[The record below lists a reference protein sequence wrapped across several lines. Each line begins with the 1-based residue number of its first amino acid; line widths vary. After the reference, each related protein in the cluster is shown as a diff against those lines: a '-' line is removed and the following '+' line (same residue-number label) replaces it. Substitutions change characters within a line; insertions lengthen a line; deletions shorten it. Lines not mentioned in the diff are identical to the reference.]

1 MIEQKNINRTGQYKK
16 TWRQRRL
23 DKASDREGDKLEEAV
38 LEIRRVT
45 RVMAGGKRFS
55 FRSTVVLGD
64 KNGKV
69 GVGIGKGLDVAD
81 SIRKAKD
88 DASNK
93 MLSFKLKD
101 KRTIPYDV
109 EVKYGAARVRIKP
122 TKNGH
127 GLIAGGAVRVVL
139 ELAGVKD
146 ISAKTLGNTKNKIN
160 NAMATMKA
168 LEEFK
173 ITTKHE
179 NNTKIR
185 NYEKPNV
192 SK

>member
-1 MIEQKNINRTGQYKK
+1 MMEKKNINRTGQYKK
-16 TWRQRRL
+16 TWRQRRS
-23 DKASDREGDKLEEAV
+23 DKASDREENKLEEAV

-69 GVGIGKGLDVAD
+69 GVGIGKGSDVAD

-93 MLSFKLKD
+93 MLSFRLKD

-139 ELAGVKD
+139 ELAGIKD

-173 ITTKHE
+173 ITTKYE
-179 NNTKIR
+179 NNTEIQ

>member
-1 MIEQKNINRTGQYKK
+1 MMEKKNINRTGQYKK
-16 TWRQRRL
+16 TWRQRRS
-23 DKASDREGDKLEEAV
+23 DKASDREENKLEEAV

-69 GVGIGKGLDVAD
+69 GVGIGKGSDVAD

-93 MLSFKLKD
+93 MLSFRLKD

-127 GLIAGGAVRVVL
+127 GLIAGGAVGGGRE
-139 ELAGVKD
+139 ELQFAQRGECSGAGGD
-146 ISAKTLGNTKNKIN
+146 SYGGN
-160 NAMATMKA
+160 
-168 LEEFK
+168 
-173 ITTKHE
+173 
-179 NNTKIR
+179 R
-185 NYEKPNV
+185 
-192 SK
+192 